1 MSLKNPYTGFK
12 IRMEKMLICKIS
24 SKKILLISI
33 IMVAI
38 MIVFHNSFA
47 EETPSYS
54 FVSFEKNYNR
64 ILNSGQ
70 SEGFQIKEEEI
81 NSAFGKYSIFMEKA
95 QKLYAE
101 NVYLFFNEK
110 KELIFFT
117 IRFKL
122 NENYSKQ
129 IIEKLVTSI
138 GEKFVEK
145 YGSNERESVP
155 YYKIVEN
162 QYEIFLRPNQPASN
176 TANVSFKYLDRY
188 SGYLEFYKLEIEK
201 VENEEIAK
209 TVDNF

>member
-1 MSLKNPYTGFK
+1 M
-12 IRMEKMLICKIS
+12 IA
-24 SKKILLISI
+24 I
-33 IMVAI
+33 I
-38 MIVFHNSFA
+38 IVFQNSFA
-47 EETPSYS
+47 EETPSYA
-54 FVSFEKNYNR
+54 FVSFEQNYNR
-64 ILNSGQ
+64 ILNSAR
-70 SEGFQIKEEEI
+70 SEGYQIKEEEI
-81 NSAFGKYSIFMEKA
+81 NSAFGKYSIFLEKA

-138 GEKFVEK
+138 GEKFIEK

-155 YYKIVEN
+155 YYRIVEN
-162 QYEIFLRPNQPASN
+162 QYEIFLMPNQPAST

-188 SGYLEFYKLEIEK
+188 TGYLEFYKAEIEK

-209 TVDNF
+209 TVNNF